1 VWPRLTIPA
10 AAELGAGV
18 WINIVNP
25 DVAADELRQTTGSS
39 IEPSGR

>member
-1 VWPRLTIPA
+1 VWPRLTIVA

-25 DVAADELRQTTGSS
+25 DAAAEELRTAGATD
-39 IEPSGR
+39 PRD